1 MAKLVPIKYKKQSD
15 CDILIDGAEDSLKK
29 LENCFDDAFD
39 DRKTKMNVVGSIF
52 GFGASLT
59 KLAFNATGCAIK
71 NAPKAVVAVA
81 AAKRELVDAIEEEV
95 RETQKKIKKDAL
107 DAKIQQ
113 LRLKA

>member
-1 MAKLVPIKYKKQSD
+1 MEKYTPTTYKEQSD

-39 DRKTKMNVVGSIF
+39 DKKTKMNVVGSIF
-52 GFGASLT
+52 GLGVSLT

-81 AAKRELVDAIEEEV
+81 AVKREIVQEIENEYNEHKK
-95 RETQKKIKKDAL
+95 EQQKEAL
-107 DAKIQQ
+107 DEKIRQ
-113 LRLKA
+113 LGLKV

>member
-1 MAKLVPIKYKKQSD
+1 MARYKSIFEEKSD

-29 LENCFDDAFD
+29 LGNCFEDAFD
-39 DRKTKMNVVGSIF
+39 DRKTKMNVAGSVF

-81 AAKRELVDAIEEEV
+81 AAKRELVNVIEEGV
-95 RETQKKIKKDAL
+95 RETQKQAKEDAL
-107 DAKIQQ
+107 NEKIHQ